1 MSQLDYNSV
10 INQLSRQ
17 LGEKE
22 VQIAMLS
29 VRVEDLEKEN
39 RAHAERQGA
48 EVPYDTTVSDQPE
61 SG

>member
-1 MSQLDYNSV
+1 MSQLNYNSV

-29 VRVEDLEKEN
+29 VRVEDLEEEN
-39 RAHAERQGA
+39 RAHAESQGA
-48 EVPYDTTVSDQPE
+48 EVPDDTTPTDQPE